1 MKRVLNSSI
10 WPFSSLFPFTFFLFT
25 LIGVLRDSLL
35 LCPKTPYLTPLVA
48 TGQRRAHRAQRT
60 AYGVRWTA
68 TAQNPVIMTRN
79 S

>member
-10 WPFSSLFPFTFFLFT
+10 WPFSSLFPYNFYLFT
-25 LIGVLRDSLL
+25 WFDVFRDGLL

-48 TGQRRAHRAQRT
+48 QGQWQGSKGSAAGNRTKSGHRD
-60 AYGVRWTA
+60 
-68 TAQNPVIMTRN
+68 